1 MMTATESTVK
11 SRLVAELWR
20 YAAVSLYLFVCFS
33 IILIFEASQSTIRQV
48 TWLTVGLALG
58 QALVLGKFILI
69 GEALKMGER
78 VAAPTFLHRI
88 AWRTLG
94 MLVALIVL
102 KFLEEVIIGLV
113 HSKGIGAIFAELE
126 QRSLISLM
134 GPIMLMLLIL
144 VPMIAAIELDRLLGK
159 DGLKGLLLQ
168 PVE

>member
-1 MMTATESTVK
+1 MAATESTVK

-33 IILIFEASQSTIRQV
+33 VILIFEASKSATSDV
-48 TWLTVGLALG
+48 TWLKLGLALG

-102 KFLEEVIIGLV
+102 KFLEEAIIGLV
-113 HSKGIGAIFAELE
+113 HSKGIGAIFAELG
-126 QRSLISLM
+126 QRSWISFL

-144 VPMIAAIELDRLLGK
+144 IPMIAAIELDRLLGK
-159 DGLKGLLLQ
+159 DGLKGLLLE